1 MFTLIFFIGLLIVLF
16 LVGIPV
22 CASIG
27 LTCLAVLWLEN
38 DLMSIPITLLPLKM
52 MHGVN
57 NFPLLAVPFFI
68 LAANVM
74 NKGSVTPRIFGFAN
88 SLVGHLRGGLGHVN
102 VLASMIFAGMSGSGL
117 ADTSGLGKVEI
128 KAMKDD
134 GYDSAFSAA
143 VTASSAIIGPI
154 IPPSI
159 CMVVGA
165 VVTNTSVGRML
176 VGGVIPGFLMGTG
189 LMLVVSFLSLKRGYP
204 RMERESLKGIWS
216 KFIGTGP
223 ALFTPVILVGG
234 IISGMFTPTEA
245 AAIACIYAMILA
257 LAFYRAFGFK
267 RLFRIFINVG
277 TATGALLFVMSA
289 AAALGT
295 LAARAQVP
303 QNLMN
308 LVTSITT
315 NPTLTMFIIVGVLI
329 LLGMI
334 MEDLSLLVI
343 MGPLLLPVVLKLGID
358 PVHFGVVMVL
368 TLQLAMITPPVGM
381 GFYITCHLAEVDA
394 LTYSKEIIWFVMIL
408 IGVVTLM
415 CLVPQVVTVLPNLV
429 FGK

>member
-1 MFTLIFFIGLLIVLF
+1 MIYIFVAMFFFFFFGMPIGFGILSSTVYYLLFTGQSRELLAFSTRVIS
-16 LVGIPV
+16 
-22 CASIG
+22 ASDSY
-27 LTCLAVLWLEN
+27 V
-38 DLMSIPITLLPLKM
+38 
-52 MHGVN
+52 
-57 NFPLLAVPFFI
+57 LLAVPFFM
-68 LAANVM
+68 LAAELM
-74 NKGSVTPRIFGFAN
+74 NEAKITDRIFSFAK
-88 SLVGHLRGGLGHVN
+88 SLVGHIPGGLGHVN
-102 VLASMIFAGMSGSGL
+102 IMASIIFAGMSGSGL

-128 KAMKDD
+128 KAMKDE
-134 GYDSAFSAA
+134 GYDPAFSAA

-176 VGGVIPGFLMGTG
+176 VGGIIPGFMMGAG
-189 LMLVVSFLSLKRGYP
+189 LMLLVYFLSKKRGYP
-204 RMERESLKGIWS
+204 KAQRATMKEIW
-216 KFIGTGP
+216 KQLTGTGP
-223 ALFTPVILVGG
+223 ALLTPLILVGG
-234 IISGMFTPTEA
+234 ILSGVFTPTEA
-245 AAIACIYAMILA
+245 AAVACIYAMILA
-257 LAFYRAFGFK
+257 MVFYRAFGLK

-295 LAARAQVP
+295 LASRAQVP
-303 QNLMN
+303 QNLMK
-308 LVTSITT
+308 LVMSITSS
-315 NPTLTMFIIVGVLI
+315 PTVTMFIIVGVLI

-343 MGPLLLPVVLKLGID
+343 MGPLLLPVVLKLGIN

-381 GFYITCHLAEVDA
+381 GFYITCHLADVDA

-408 IGVVTLM
+408 IIVVILM
-415 CLVPQVVTVLPNLV
+415 VLIPSLVTFLPDLF

>member
-1 MFTLIFFIGLLIVLF
+1 MIFIFLAMFIFFFFGMPIAFGILSSTVYYLLFTDQSRELLSFSARVIS
-16 LVGIPV
+16 
-22 CASIG
+22 ASDSY
-27 LTCLAVLWLEN
+27 V
-38 DLMSIPITLLPLKM
+38 
-52 MHGVN
+52 
-57 NFPLLAVPFFI
+57 LLAVPFFM
-68 LAANVM
+68 LAAELM
-74 NKGSVTPRIFGFAN
+74 NEAKITDRIFDFAK
-88 SLVGHLRGGLGHVN
+88 SLVGHIPGGLGHVN
-102 VLASMIFAGMSGSGL
+102 VMASIIFAGMSGSGL

-134 GYDSAFSAA
+134 GYDPAFSAA

-176 VGGVIPGFLMGTG
+176 VGGIIPGFMMGTG
-189 LMLVVSFLSLKRGYP
+189 LMLVVYFLSKKRGYP
-204 RMERESLKGIWS
+204 RGPKPSLNTIWTS
-216 KFIGTGP
+216 FLSTGP
-223 ALFTPVILVGG
+223 ALLTPLILVGG
-234 IISGMFTPTEA
+234 IITGIFTPTEA
-245 AAIACIYAMILA
+245 AAIACLYAMILA
-257 LAFYRAFGFK
+257 MGVYRAFGFR

-277 TATGALLFVMSA
+277 TGTGALLFVMSA

-295 LAARAQVP
+295 LAAREQIP
-303 QNLMN
+303 QHLMRM
-308 LVTSITT
+308 VASVTT
-315 NPTLTMFIIVGVLI
+315 NPTATMFIIVGVLI

-343 MGPLLLPVVLKLGID
+343 MGPLLLPVVHRLGIN

-381 GFYITCHLAEVDA
+381 GFYITCYLAEVDA
-394 LTYSKEIIWFVMIL
+394 VTYSKEIIWFVMIL
-408 IGVVTLM
+408 IVVVVLM
-415 CLVPQVVTVLPNLV
+415 CLIPSLVTFLPDLV

>member
-1 MFTLIFFIGLLIVLF
+1 MIYIFAAMFVFFFFGMPIAFGILSSTVYYLLFTGESRELLAFSTRVIS
-16 LVGIPV
+16 
-22 CASIG
+22 ASDSY
-27 LTCLAVLWLEN
+27 V
-38 DLMSIPITLLPLKM
+38 
-52 MHGVN
+52 
-57 NFPLLAVPFFI
+57 LLAVPFFM
-68 LAANVM
+68 LAAELM
-74 NKGSVTPRIFGFAN
+74 NEAKITDRIFSFAK
-88 SLVGHLRGGLGHVN
+88 SLVGHIPGGLGHVN
-102 VLASMIFAGMSGSGL
+102 IMASIIFAGMSGSGL

-128 KAMKDD
+128 KAMKDE
-134 GYDSAFSAA
+134 GYDPAFSAA

-176 VGGVIPGFLMGTG
+176 VGGIIPGFMMGLG
-189 LMLVVSFLSLKRGYP
+189 LMFVVYFLSKKRGYP
-204 RMERESLKGIWS
+204 RAQRATMKDIW
-216 KFIGTGP
+216 KQLTATGP
-223 ALFTPVILVGG
+223 ALLTPIILVGG
-234 IISGMFTPTEA
+234 ILTGMFTPTEA
-245 AAIACIYAMILA
+245 AAVACIYAMILA
-257 LAFYRAFGFK
+257 MVFYKAFGVK

-295 LAARAQVP
+295 LASRAQVP
-303 QNLMN
+303 QNLMKI
-308 LVTSITT
+308 VMAITDS
-315 NPTLTMFIIVGVLI
+315 PTVTMFIIVGVLI

-343 MGPLLLPVVLKLGID
+343 MGPLLLPVVLKLGIN

-381 GFYITCHLAEVDA
+381 GFYITCHLADVDA
-394 LTYSKEIIWFVMIL
+394 LTYAKEIIWFVMIL
-408 IGVVTLM
+408 VVVVTLM
-415 CLVPQVVTVLPNLV
+415 CFIPSLVTFLPDLF

>member
-1 MFTLIFFIGLLIVLF
+1 MIYIFIAMFIFFFCGMPIAFGILSSTIYYLLLSDQTRELLSFSARVIS
-16 LVGIPV
+16 
-22 CASIG
+22 ASDSY
-27 LTCLAVLWLEN
+27 V
-38 DLMSIPITLLPLKM
+38 
-52 MHGVN
+52 
-57 NFPLLAVPFFI
+57 LLAVPFFM
-68 LAANVM
+68 LAAELM
-74 NKGSVTPRIFGFAN
+74 NESKITDRIFGFAK
-88 SLVGHLRGGLGHVN
+88 SLVGHIPGGLGHVN
-102 VLASMIFAGMSGSGL
+102 VVASMIFAGMSGSGL

-134 GYDSAFSAA
+134 GYDPAFSAA

-189 LMLVVSFLSLKRGYP
+189 LMLVVYFLSKKRGYP

-303 QNLMN
+303 QNLMS

-381 GFYITCHLAEVDA
+381 GFYITCHLADVDA

>member
-1 MFTLIFFIGLLIVLF
+1 MIYIFIAMFIFFFCGMPIAFGILSSTIYYLLISDQSRELLSFSARV
-16 LVGIPV
+16 IS
-22 CASIG
+22 ASDSY
-27 LTCLAVLWLEN
+27 V
-38 DLMSIPITLLPLKM
+38 
-52 MHGVN
+52 
-57 NFPLLAVPFFI
+57 LLAVPFFM
-68 LAANVM
+68 LAAELM
-74 NKGSVTPRIFGFAN
+74 NEAKITDRIFSFAK
-88 SLVGHLRGGLGHVN
+88 SLVGHIPGGLGHVN
-102 VLASMIFAGMSGSGL
+102 IMASIIFAGMSGSGL

-128 KAMKDD
+128 KAMKDE
-134 GYDSAFSAA
+134 GYDPAFSAA

-176 VGGVIPGFLMGTG
+176 VGGIIPGFMMGVG
-189 LMLVVSFLSLKRGYP
+189 LMLVVYILSKKRGYP
-204 RMERESLKGIWS
+204 KAQRATMKDIW
-216 KFIGTGP
+216 KQLTGTGP
-223 ALFTPVILVGG
+223 ALLTPLILVGG
-234 IISGMFTPTEA
+234 ILSGVFTPTEA

-257 LAFYRAFGFK
+257 LVFYRAFGLK

-295 LAARAQVP
+295 LASRAQVP
-303 QNLMN
+303 QNLMK
-308 LVTSITT
+308 LVMTITS
-315 NPTLTMFIIVGVLI
+315 NPTVTMFIIVGVLI

-343 MGPLLLPVVLKLGID
+343 MGPLLLPVVLKLGIN

-381 GFYITCHLAEVDA
+381 GFYITCHLADVDA
-394 LTYSKEIIWFVMIL
+394 LTYSKEILWFVMIL
-408 IGVVTLM
+408 IVVVTLM
-415 CLVPQVVTVLPNLV
+415 CLIPSLVTFLPDLF

>member
-1 MFTLIFFIGLLIVLF
+1 VIYIFAAMFVFFFFGMPIAFGILSSTIYYLLFSGESRELLAFSTRVIS
-16 LVGIPV
+16 
-22 CASIG
+22 ASDSY
-27 LTCLAVLWLEN
+27 V
-38 DLMSIPITLLPLKM
+38 
-52 MHGVN
+52 
-57 NFPLLAVPFFI
+57 LLAVPFFM
-68 LAANVM
+68 LAAELM
-74 NKGSVTPRIFGFAN
+74 NEAKITDRIFTFAK
-88 SLVGHLRGGLGHVN
+88 SLVGHIPGGLGHVN
-102 VLASMIFAGMSGSGL
+102 IMASIIFAGMSGSGL

-128 KAMKDD
+128 KAMKDE
-134 GYDSAFSAA
+134 GYDPAFSAA

-176 VGGVIPGFLMGTG
+176 VGGIIPGFMMGAG
-189 LMLVVSFLSLKRGYP
+189 LMLVVYFLSKKRGYP
-204 RMERESLKGIWS
+204 RAERATMKDIW
-216 KFIGTGP
+216 KEFKATGP
-223 ALFTPVILVGG
+223 ALLTPLILVGG
-234 IISGMFTPTEA
+234 ILSGVFTPTEA
-245 AAIACIYAMILA
+245 AAVACIYAMILA
-257 LAFYRAFGFK
+257 MVFYRAFGLK

-295 LAARAQVP
+295 LASRAQVP
-303 QNLMN
+303 QNLMK
-308 LVTSITT
+308 LVMSITS
-315 NPTLTMFIIVGVLI
+315 NPTVTMFIIVGVLI

-343 MGPLLLPVVLKLGID
+343 MGPLLLPVVLKLGIN

-381 GFYITCHLAEVDA
+381 GFYITCHLADVDA
-394 LTYSKEIIWFVMIL
+394 LTYSREIVWFVMIL
-408 IGVVTLM
+408 IVVVILM
-415 CLVPQVVTVLPNLV
+415 CLIPSLVTFLPDLF

>member
-1 MFTLIFFIGLLIVLF
+1 MIYIFIAMFIFFFCGMPIAFGILSSTIYYLLISGQTRELLSFSARV
-16 LVGIPV
+16 IS
-22 CASIG
+22 ASDSY
-27 LTCLAVLWLEN
+27 V
-38 DLMSIPITLLPLKM
+38 
-52 MHGVN
+52 
-57 NFPLLAVPFFI
+57 LLAVPFFM
-68 LAANVM
+68 LAAELM
-74 NKGSVTPRIFGFAN
+74 NEAKITDRIFGFAK
-88 SLVGHLRGGLGHVN
+88 SLVGHIPGGLGHVN
-102 VLASMIFAGMSGSGL
+102 VVASMIFAGMSGSGL

-134 GYDSAFSAA
+134 GYDPAFSAA

-176 VGGVIPGFLMGTG
+176 VGGVIPGFLMGSG
-189 LMLVVSFLSLKRGYP
+189 LMLVVYFLSKKRGYP
-204 RMERESLKGIWS
+204 RMERESLKGIWG
-216 KFIGTGP
+216 KFVGTGP

-245 AAIACIYAMILA
+245 AAIACIYAMVLA

-303 QNLMN
+303 QNLMS

>member
-1 MFTLIFFIGLLIVLF
+1 MIYIFIAMFIFFFFGMPIAFGILSSTIYYLLFSGQSRELLAFSSRVIS
-16 LVGIPV
+16 
-22 CASIG
+22 ASDSY
-27 LTCLAVLWLEN
+27 V
-38 DLMSIPITLLPLKM
+38 
-52 MHGVN
+52 
-57 NFPLLAVPFFI
+57 LLAVPFFM
-68 LAANVM
+68 LAAELM
-74 NKGSVTPRIFGFAN
+74 NEAKITDRIFSFAR
-88 SLVGHLRGGLGHVN
+88 SLVGHIPGGLGHVN
-102 VLASMIFAGMSGSGL
+102 IMASIIFAGMSGSGL

-128 KAMKDD
+128 KAMKDE
-134 GYDSAFSAA
+134 GYDPAFSAA

-176 VGGVIPGFLMGTG
+176 VGGIIPGFMMGAG
-189 LMLVVSFLSLKRGYP
+189 LMLVVYFLSKKRGYP
-204 RMERESLKGIWS
+204 RAQRATMKDIW
-216 KFIGTGP
+216 KQLTGTGP
-223 ALFTPVILVGG
+223 ALLTPLILVGG
-234 IISGMFTPTEA
+234 ILSGVFTPTEA

-257 LAFYRAFGFK
+257 IVFYRAFGLK

-277 TATGALLFVMSA
+277 TGTGALLFVMSA

-303 QNLMN
+303 QNLMK
-308 LVTSITT
+308 LVVTITS
-315 NPTLTMFIIVGVLI
+315 NPTVTMFIIVGLLI

-343 MGPLLLPVVLKLGID
+343 MGPLLLPVVHKLGIN

-381 GFYITCHLAEVDA
+381 GFYITCHLADVDA

-408 IGVVTLM
+408 IVVVTLM
-415 CLVPQVVTVLPNLV
+415 CLIPSLVTFLPDLF

>member
-1 MFTLIFFIGLLIVLF
+1 MIYIFIAMFIFFFCGMPIAFGILSSTIYYLLISGQTRELLSFSARV
-16 LVGIPV
+16 IS
-22 CASIG
+22 ASDSY
-27 LTCLAVLWLEN
+27 V
-38 DLMSIPITLLPLKM
+38 
-52 MHGVN
+52 
-57 NFPLLAVPFFI
+57 LLAVPFFM
-68 LAANVM
+68 LAAELM
-74 NKGSVTPRIFGFAN
+74 NESKITDRIFSFAK
-88 SLVGHLRGGLGHVN
+88 SLVGHIPGGLGHVN
-102 VLASMIFAGMSGSGL
+102 VVASMIFAGMSGSGL

-134 GYDSAFSAA
+134 GYDPAFSAA

-189 LMLVVSFLSLKRGYP
+189 LMLVVYFLSKKRGYP

-303 QNLMN
+303 QNLMS

-394 LTYSKEIIWFVMIL
+394 LTYSREIIWFVMIL

>member
-1 MFTLIFFIGLLIVLF
+1 MVYIFIGMFIFFFLGMPIGFGILCSTVLYLMISGQSME
-16 LVGIPV
+16 LVSFTARVIS
-22 CASIG
+22 ASDSY
-27 LTCLAVLWLEN
+27 V
-38 DLMSIPITLLPLKM
+38 
-52 MHGVN
+52 
-57 NFPLLAVPFFI
+57 LLAVPFFM
-68 LAANVM
+68 LAAELM
-74 NKGSVTPRIFGFAN
+74 NESKITERIFSFAK
-88 SLVGHLRGGLGHVN
+88 SLVGHIPGGLGHVN
-102 VLASMIFAGMSGSGL
+102 VVASMIFAGMSGSGL

-176 VGGVIPGFLMGTG
+176 VGGVIPGIMMGSG
-189 LMLVVSFLSLKRGYP
+189 LMLMVYFLSVKRGYP
-204 RMERESLKGIWS
+204 KLQRESLKQIFK
-216 KFIGTGP
+216 KFLLTGP

-234 IISGMFTPTEA
+234 IVTGIFTPTEA

-257 LAFYRAFGFK
+257 MGFYRAFGFRK
-267 RLFRIFINVG
+267 LFRIFITVG
-277 TATGALLFVMSA
+277 TSTGALLFVMSA

-295 LAARAQVP
+295 LATRAQIP
-303 QNLMN
+303 QRLIG
-308 LVTSITT
+308 VITSITT
-315 NPTLTMFIIVGVLI
+315 DPTATMFIIVGVLI

-343 MGPLLLPVVLKLGID
+343 MGPLLMPLVLKLGIN

-381 GFYITCHLAEVDA
+381 GFYITCYLADVDVV
-394 LTYSKEIIWFVMIL
+394 TYSKEIVWFVLIL
-408 IGVVTLM
+408 LVVVILM
-415 CLVPQVVTVLPNLV
+415 CLIPQLVIYLPNLV
-429 FGK
+429 FGQ

>member
-1 MFTLIFFIGLLIVLF
+1 MIYIFIAMFIFFFFGMPIGFGLLSSTTYYLLITDQSRELLSFSSRVISASDSYVL
-16 LVGIPV
+16 I
-22 CASIG
+22 
-27 LTCLAVLWLEN
+27 
-38 DLMSIPITLLPLKM
+38 
-52 MHGVN
+52 
-57 NFPLLAVPFFI
+57 AVPFFM
-68 LAANVM
+68 LAAELM
-74 NKGSVTPRIFGFAN
+74 NEAKITDRIFSFAK
-88 SLVGHLRGGLGHVN
+88 SLVGHIPGGLGHVN
-102 VLASMIFAGMSGSGL
+102 VIASMIFAGMSGSGL
-117 ADTSGLGKVEI
+117 ADTAGLGKVEI

-134 GYDSAFSAA
+134 GYDPAFSAA

-176 VGGVIPGFLMGTG
+176 VGGVIPGFMMGSG
-189 LMLVVSFLSLKRGYP
+189 LMLVVYFLSKKRGYP
-204 RMERESLKGIWS
+204 RMEKSSLKGIWTQ
-216 KFIGTGP
+216 FIGTGP
-223 ALFTPVILVGG
+223 ALFTPFILVGG

-245 AAIACIYAMILA
+245 AAVACLYAMLLA
-257 LAFYRAFGFK
+257 MFFYRAFGLR
-267 RLFRIFINVG
+267 RLFRILINVG
-277 TATGALLFVMSA
+277 TGTGALLFVMSA

-303 QNLMN
+303 QHLMK

-315 NPTLTMFIIVGVLI
+315 NPTATMFIIVGVLI

-343 MGPLLLPVVLKLGID
+343 MGPLLLPVVLKLGIN

-381 GFYITCHLAEVDA
+381 GFYITCHLADVDA
-394 LTYSKEIIWFVMIL
+394 LTYSKEILWFVMIL
-408 IGVVTLM
+408 IVVVTLM
-415 CLVPQVVTVLPNLV
+415 CLIPQLVTFLPDLV

>member
-1 MFTLIFFIGLLIVLF
+1 M
-16 LVGIPV
+16 
-22 CASIG
+22 
-27 LTCLAVLWLEN
+27 
-38 DLMSIPITLLPLKM
+38 
-52 MHGVN
+52 
-57 NFPLLAVPFFI
+57 
-68 LAANVM
+68 LAAELM
-74 NKGSVTPRIFGFAN
+74 NEAKITDRIFSFAK
-88 SLVGHLRGGLGHVN
+88 SLVGHIPGGLGHVN
-102 VLASMIFAGMSGSGL
+102 IVASMIFAGMSGSGL

-128 KAMKDD
+128 KAMKDE
-134 GYDSAFSAA
+134 GYDPAFSAA

-176 VGGVIPGFLMGTG
+176 VGGIIPGFMMGTG
-189 LMLVVSFLSLKRGYP
+189 LMLVVYFLSKKRGYP
-204 RMERESLKGIWS
+204 KAQRATMKDIW
-216 KFIGTGP
+216 KQLTGTGP
-223 ALFTPVILVGG
+223 ALLTPLILVGG
-234 IISGMFTPTEA
+234 ILSGVFTPTEA
-245 AAIACIYAMILA
+245 AAVACIYAMILA

-303 QNLMN
+303 QNLMK
-308 LVTSITT
+308 LVMTITS
-315 NPTLTMFIIVGVLI
+315 NPTATMFIIVGLLI

-343 MGPLLLPVVLKLGID
+343 MGPLLLPVVLKLGIN

-381 GFYITCHLAEVDA
+381 GFYITCHLADVDA

-408 IGVVTLM
+408 VVVVTLM
-415 CLVPQVVTVLPNLV
+415 CLIPSLVTFLPDLF

>member
-1 MFTLIFFIGLLIVLF
+1 MVYIFICMFIFFFLGMPIGFGILCSTVLYLMVSGQSMELLSFTARVIS
-16 LVGIPV
+16 
-22 CASIG
+22 ASDSY
-27 LTCLAVLWLEN
+27 V
-38 DLMSIPITLLPLKM
+38 
-52 MHGVN
+52 
-57 NFPLLAVPFFI
+57 LLAVPFFM
-68 LAANVM
+68 LAAELM
-74 NKGSVTPRIFGFAN
+74 NESKITERIFSFAK
-88 SLVGHLRGGLGHVN
+88 SLVGHIPGGLGHVN
-102 VLASMIFAGMSGSGL
+102 VVASMIFAGMSGSGL

-134 GYDSAFSAA
+134 GYDPAFSAA

-176 VGGVIPGFLMGTG
+176 VGGVIPGIMMGSG
-189 LMLVVSFLSLKRGYP
+189 LMLMVYFLSKKRGYP
-204 RMERESLKGIWS
+204 RLQRESFRGILK

-234 IISGMFTPTEA
+234 IITGVFTPTEA

-257 LAFYRAFGFK
+257 MGFYRAFGFRK
-267 RLFRIFINVG
+267 LFRIFITVG
-277 TATGALLFVMSA
+277 TSTGALLFVMSA

-295 LAARAQVP
+295 LATRAQIP
-303 QNLMN
+303 QKLIG
-308 LVTSITT
+308 VITSFTT
-315 NPTLTMFIIVGVLI
+315 DPTITMFIIVGVLI

-343 MGPLLLPVVLKLGID
+343 MGPLLMPLVLKLGIN

-381 GFYITCHLAEVDA
+381 GFYITCYLADVDVI
-394 LTYSKEIIWFVMIL
+394 TYSKEIVWFVLIL
-408 IGVVTLM
+408 MVVVVLM
-415 CLVPQVVTVLPNLV
+415 CLIPQLVVYLPNLV
-429 FGK
+429 FGQ

>member
-1 MFTLIFFIGLLIVLF
+1 MIYIFIAMFIFFFCGMPIAFGILSSTIYYLLLSDQTRELLSFSARVIS
-16 LVGIPV
+16 
-22 CASIG
+22 ASDSY
-27 LTCLAVLWLEN
+27 V
-38 DLMSIPITLLPLKM
+38 
-52 MHGVN
+52 
-57 NFPLLAVPFFI
+57 LLAVPFFM
-68 LAANVM
+68 LAAELM
-74 NKGSVTPRIFGFAN
+74 NESKITDRIFSFAK
-88 SLVGHLRGGLGHVN
+88 SLVGHIPGGLGHVN
-102 VLASMIFAGMSGSGL
+102 VVASMIFAGMSGSGL

-134 GYDSAFSAA
+134 GYDPAFSAA

-189 LMLVVSFLSLKRGYP
+189 LMLVVYFLSKKRGYP

-303 QNLMN
+303 QNLMS

-394 LTYSKEIIWFVMIL
+394 LTYSREIIWFVMIL

>member
-1 MFTLIFFIGLLIVLF
+1 MIYIFVAMFIFFFFGMPIAFGILSSTIYYLLFSGQSRELLSFSARVIS
-16 LVGIPV
+16 
-22 CASIG
+22 ASDSY
-27 LTCLAVLWLEN
+27 V
-38 DLMSIPITLLPLKM
+38 
-52 MHGVN
+52 
-57 NFPLLAVPFFI
+57 LLAVPFFM
-68 LAANVM
+68 LAAELM
-74 NKGSVTPRIFGFAN
+74 NEAKITDRIFSFAK
-88 SLVGHLRGGLGHVN
+88 SLVGHIPGGLGHVN
-102 VLASMIFAGMSGSGL
+102 VVASMIFAGMSGSGL

-134 GYDSAFSAA
+134 GYDPAFSAA

-176 VGGVIPGFLMGTG
+176 VGGVIPGMMMGSG
-189 LMLVVSFLSLKRGYP
+189 LMLVVYFLSKKRGYP
-204 RMERESLKGIWS
+204 KMQRATLSGIWQQ
-216 KFIGTGP
+216 FVGTGP
-223 ALFTPVILVGG
+223 ALLTPVILVGG
-234 IISGMFTPTEA
+234 ILSGIFTPTEA

-257 LAFYRAFGFK
+257 LVFYRAFGLR

-303 QNLMN
+303 QNLMT

-315 NPTLTMFIIVGVLI
+315 SPTATMFIIVGVLI

-343 MGPLLLPVVLKLGID
+343 MGPLLLPVVLKLGIN

-381 GFYITCHLAEVDA
+381 GFYITCHLADVDA

-408 IGVVTLM
+408 IVVVTLM
-415 CLVPQVVTVLPNLV
+415 CLIPPLVTFLPDLF

>member
-1 MFTLIFFIGLLIVLF
+1 MIYIFAAMFIFFFFGMPIAFGILSSTIYYLLFSGETRELLAFSTRVIS
-16 LVGIPV
+16 
-22 CASIG
+22 ASDSY
-27 LTCLAVLWLEN
+27 V
-38 DLMSIPITLLPLKM
+38 
-52 MHGVN
+52 
-57 NFPLLAVPFFI
+57 LLAVPFFM
-68 LAANVM
+68 LAAELM
-74 NKGSVTPRIFGFAN
+74 NEAKITDRIFSFAK
-88 SLVGHLRGGLGHVN
+88 SLVGHIPGGLGHVN
-102 VLASMIFAGMSGSGL
+102 IIASMIFAGMSGSGL
-117 ADTSGLGKVEI
+117 ADTAGLGKVEI
-128 KAMKDD
+128 KAMKDE
-134 GYDSAFSAA
+134 GYDPAFSAA

-176 VGGVIPGFLMGTG
+176 VGGIIPGFMMGAG
-189 LMLVVSFLSLKRGYP
+189 LMLVVYFLSKKRGYP
-204 RMERESLKGIWS
+204 KAERATMKDIW
-216 KFIGTGP
+216 KELTATGP
-223 ALFTPVILVGG
+223 ALFTPIILVGG
-234 IISGMFTPTEA
+234 ILSGMFTPTEA
-245 AAIACIYAMILA
+245 AAVACIYAMILA
-257 LAFYRAFGFK
+257 MFFYKAFGLK

-295 LAARAQVP
+295 LASRAQVP
-303 QNLMN
+303 QNLMK
-308 LVTSITT
+308 TIMSITT
-315 NPTLTMFIIVGVLI
+315 NPTVTMFIIVGLLI

-343 MGPLLLPVVLKLGID
+343 MGPLLLPVVLKLGIN

-381 GFYITCHLAEVDA
+381 GFYITCHLADVDA

-408 IGVVTLM
+408 IVVVTLM
-415 CLVPQVVTVLPNLV
+415 CLIPSLVTFLPDLF

>member
-1 MFTLIFFIGLLIVLF
+1 MIYIFIAMFIFFFCGMPIAFGLLSSTTYYLLISDQSREMLSFSARVISASDSYVL
-16 LVGIPV
+16 I
-22 CASIG
+22 
-27 LTCLAVLWLEN
+27 
-38 DLMSIPITLLPLKM
+38 
-52 MHGVN
+52 
-57 NFPLLAVPFFI
+57 AVPFFM
-68 LAANVM
+68 LAAELM
-74 NKGSVTPRIFGFAN
+74 NEAKITDRIFSFAK
-88 SLVGHLRGGLGHVN
+88 SLVGHIPGGLGHVN
-102 VLASMIFAGMSGSGL
+102 IMASIIFAGMSGSGL

-134 GYDSAFSAA
+134 GYDPAFSAA

-189 LMLVVSFLSLKRGYP
+189 LMLVVYFLSKKRGYP
-204 RMERESLKGIWS
+204 KMQRESLKGIWH

-223 ALFTPVILVGG
+223 ALLTPFILVGG
-234 IISGMFTPTEA
+234 IISGIFTPTEA
-245 AAIACIYAMILA
+245 AAIACLYAMILA
-257 LAFYRAFGFK
+257 MAFYRAFGFR
-267 RLFRIFINVG
+267 RLFRILINVG
-277 TATGALLFVMSA
+277 TGTGALLFVMSA

-295 LAARAQVP
+295 LAARAQIP
-303 QNLMN
+303 QQLMQA
-308 LVTSITT
+308 VTSITT
-315 NPTLTMFIIVGVLI
+315 SPTATMFIIVGVLI

-343 MGPLLLPVVLKLGID
+343 MGPLLLPVVLKLGIN

-381 GFYITCHLAEVDA
+381 GFYITCHLAGVDA
-394 LTYSKEIIWFVMIL
+394 LTYSKEIIWFVVIL
-408 IGVVTLM
+408 LVVVTLM
-415 CLVPQVVTVLPNLV
+415 CLIPQLVTLVPDLV
-429 FGK
+429 FGSK

>member
-1 MFTLIFFIGLLIVLF
+1 MIYIFIAMFIFFFCGMPIAFGILSSTIYYLLLSDQTRELLSFSARVIS
-16 LVGIPV
+16 
-22 CASIG
+22 ASDSY
-27 LTCLAVLWLEN
+27 V
-38 DLMSIPITLLPLKM
+38 
-52 MHGVN
+52 
-57 NFPLLAVPFFI
+57 LLAVPFFM
-68 LAANVM
+68 LAAELM
-74 NKGSVTPRIFGFAN
+74 NESKITDRIFSFAK
-88 SLVGHLRGGLGHVN
+88 SLVGHIPGGLGHVN
-102 VLASMIFAGMSGSGL
+102 VVASMIFAGMSGSGL

-134 GYDSAFSAA
+134 GYDPAFSAA

-176 VGGVIPGFLMGTG
+176 VGGVIPGFLMGSG
-189 LMLVVSFLSLKRGYP
+189 LMLVVYFLSKKRGYP

-303 QNLMN
+303 QNLMS

-415 CLVPQVVTVLPNLV
+415 CLVPQIVTVLPNLV